1 MGEEKTKDQLK
12 FIASMFRM
20 AMEEFNTV
28 MGPESIQTIFRL
40 IGERQGKEVEK
51 RMKEKFN
58 VEKWTPEEFAD
69 KFIKDVLNPALGEGQ
84 SEVEIKGDEM
94 IVTVKVCPFQRA
106 GIDIS
111 SEFFC
116 TYTEGLIDTAAKEAL
131 KNTEFKTEELQSS
144 GTECCKFKIN
154 LKK

>member
-1 MGEEKTKDQLK
+1 MEEEKTKDQLK
-12 FIASMFRM
+12 FIASMFKM
-20 AMEEFNTV
+20 LLKEADTI
-28 MGPESIQTIFRL
+28 MGSESIQTIFRL

-51 RMKEKFN
+51 RIKEKFN
-58 VEKWTPEEFAD
+58 VEKWTSEEFAD
-69 KFIKDVLNPALGEGQ
+69 KFVKDVLDPALGEGQ

-94 IVTVKVCPFQRA
+94 IVTVNVCPFQRA

-111 SEFFC
+111 SKFFC

-144 GTECCKFKIN
+144 GTECCKFKIK
-154 LKK
+154 LRE